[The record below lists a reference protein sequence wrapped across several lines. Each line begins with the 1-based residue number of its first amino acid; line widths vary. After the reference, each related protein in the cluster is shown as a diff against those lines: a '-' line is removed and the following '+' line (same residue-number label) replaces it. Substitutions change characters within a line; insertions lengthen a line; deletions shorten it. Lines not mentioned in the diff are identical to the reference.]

1 MTAPAKA
8 DSFGASRVR
17 RGLRWLRRGLLLLVL
32 ALLVATVGH
41 AEFRPTALEMAM
53 APHRYSILDWEL
65 SHLSHKWTH
74 SLSLLL
80 PGQHDL
86 TEAERGE
93 MVREFFDLG
102 QAQRRMESQLRR
114 TEMGGSRT
122 RGSGSIAPPSP
133 GASYLREALANNQAR
148 MAELLP
154 HVEHTVEKTL
164 ASIAL
169 EQGLEHPLLGLFPP
183 VDTAFGSP
191 PSVLVLSP
199 RDRIYRQDAFL
210 LQPGLEDS
218 IKDELEGVA
227 LNTQN
232 LSAVVEPT
240 GGLSVYPSVVMDT
253 AGLRF
258 GLEVAAHEWVHHWLF
273 FHPLGRNFRRSPEM
287 LTLNETA
294 ATIAGEELGD
304 LAYSELTGEEVV
316 RPWVRGNP
324 AEFDFRAEMRET
336 RSETEEL
343 LARGDIEGAEAYMEE
358 RRQMFV
364 ARGYNIRKLNQA
376 YFAFHGSYATGAGSL
391 SPIGDQLRELRR
403 RSGSTGEFL
412 RTMAQ
417 FGSYEEYLEF
427 WEGLDLEGANRG
439 GGIFR
444 PAQDERERET
454 PR

>member
-1 MTAPAKA
+1 MTAPART
-8 DSFGASRVR
+8 DSYGASGTR
-17 RGLRWLRRGLLLLVL
+17 RGLRWLRRGLLLLAL
-32 ALLVATVGH
+32 ALLLTSVGN
-41 AEFRPTALEMAM
+41 AEFRPTTLEMAM

-65 SHLSHKWTH
+65 GHLAHKWTH

-86 TEAERGE
+86 TETERAE

-102 QAQRRMESQLRR
+102 LAQRRLESQLRR
-114 TEMGGSRT
+114 AETGGRGT
-122 RGSGSIAPPSP
+122 RGSGNIAPPVT
-133 GASYLREALANNQAR
+133 GVSYLRDAIANNEAR

-164 ASIAL
+164 SRIAR
-169 EQGLEHPLLGLFPP
+169 EQGLERSLLGLFPP

-191 PSVLVLSP
+191 PTVLVLSP

-210 LQPGLEDS
+210 LEPGLDDA
-218 IKDELEGVA
+218 IKDELERMA
-227 LNTQN
+227 LDTEN
-232 LSAVVEPT
+232 LSAVVVPT

-304 LAYSELTGEEVV
+304 LAYTALTGEEVV

-324 AEFDFRAEMRET
+324 AEFDFAAEMRKT
-336 RSETEEL
+336 RVRAEEL
-343 LARGDIEGAEAYMEE
+343 LAQGDVEGAEAYMEE
-358 RRQMFV
+358 RRRMFV
-364 ARGYNIRKLNQA
+364 GRGYNIRKLNQA
-376 YFAFHGSYATGAGSL
+376 YFAFHGSYATGAGSV
-391 SPIGDQLRELRR
+391 SPIGVQLRELRR
-403 RSGSTGEFL
+403 RSGSVGEFL

-417 FGSYEEYLEF
+417 FGSYGDYLEY
-427 WEGLDLEGANRG
+427 WEGLEGDAAG
-439 GGIFR
+439 L
-444 PAQDERERET
+444 PASKVIQS

>member
-1 MTAPAKA
+1 MTAPAKT
-8 DSFGASRVR
+8 DSLGFSAAR

-32 ALLVATVGH
+32 ALLVTTVGH

-86 TEAERGE
+86 TEAERTQ
-93 MVREFFDLG
+93 MVREFFNLG
-102 QAQRRMESQLRR
+102 QAQRRLESQLRR
-114 TEMGGSRT
+114 AENDGMRT
-122 RGSGSIAPPSP
+122 RGRGKVAPPVP
-133 GASYLREALANNQAR
+133 EASYLREAIANNRAR

-154 HVEHTVEKTL
+154 HVEHTVENTL
-164 ASIAL
+164 SSMAR
-169 EQGLEHPLLGLFPP
+169 EQGLEHPLFGLFPP

-191 PSVLVLSP
+191 PTVLVLSP
-199 RDRIYRQDAFL
+199 RDRIFRQDAFL

-218 IKDELEGVA
+218 IKDALEGVA
-227 LNTQN
+227 LDTED

-258 GLEVAAHEWVHHWLF
+258 GLEVVAHEWVHHWLF

-304 LAYSELTGEEVV
+304 LAYSALTGELVS

-324 AEFDFRAEMRET
+324 DEFDFTAEMRET
-336 RSETEEL
+336 RTGAEEL

-358 RRQMFV
+358 RRQVFV
-364 ARGYNIRKLNQA
+364 AGGYNIRKLNQA
-376 YFAFHGSYATGAGSL
+376 WFAFHGSYATGAGSV
-391 SPIGDQLRELRR
+391 SPIGEQLRELRGN
-403 RSGSTGEFL
+403 SASVGDFL
-412 RTMAQ
+412 KTMAQ
-417 FGSYEEYLEF
+417 FGSYEEYLEY
-427 WEGLDLEGANRG
+427 WEGLDRDGANRG
-439 GGIFR
+439 VVH
-444 PAQDERERET
+444 PAT
-454 PR
+454 SSG